1 MPARGTSRAI
11 IGAILVVEIIGGMA
25 CSGSS
30 TSPTS
35 PPGSGPTG
43 PAPACRT
50 YATVDAATLST
61 TLGLT
66 GTIVTTCLEY
76 NKSTNELTCMANYSD
91 STPQAFS
98 TNVVAKFASV
108 ADFIGD
114 APRIYIISTSSVHPM
129 KVSTTQ
135 TTGVTTTSSYTYDSQ
150 GRVTRTDIQTNGGS
164 DVQTFTSWDSF
175 GRPTLSTLS
184 KATLAYAY
192 DDSARVGT
200 ITNNLGAV
208 LTWTFDANGI
218 AVRQVTVAGASN
230 LTEVHTIQ
238 STAMVCR

>member
-1 MPARGTSRAI
+1 
-11 IGAILVVEIIGGMA
+11 
-25 CSGSS
+25 
-30 TSPTS
+30 
-35 PPGSGPTG
+35 
-43 PAPACRT
+43 
-50 YATVDAATLST
+50 
-61 TLGLT
+61 
-66 GTIVTTCLEY
+66 
-76 NKSTNELTCMANYSD
+76 MANYSD

-98 TNVVAKFASV
+98 TNIVFKFASV

-218 AVRQVTVAGASN
+218 NVRQVTVAGGSTA
-230 LTEVHTIQ
+230 TEVHTIQ